1 MNNVAKREHG
11 KVDRKPIRLKILEHK
26 ASQET
31 VTPILCA
38 TIQFYPLSSTMLLDY
53 KIHYAIQSAQ
63 P

>member
-31 VTPILCA
+31 VTPIL
-38 TIQFYPLSSTMLLDY
+38 
-53 KIHYAIQSAQ
+53 
-63 P
+63 